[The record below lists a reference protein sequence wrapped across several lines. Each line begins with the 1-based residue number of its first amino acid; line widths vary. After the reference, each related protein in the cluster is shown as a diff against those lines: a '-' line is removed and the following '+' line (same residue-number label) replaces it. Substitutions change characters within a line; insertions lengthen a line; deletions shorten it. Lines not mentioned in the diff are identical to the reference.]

1 MPDMDRLNQLGNSL
15 RGRCELILKWIG
27 TYREGLPGIVFG
39 ATQHLYICLP
49 ITIRT
54 PYIYVRR

>member
-1 MPDMDRLNQLGNSL
+1 MPDMDRLNQFGNSL

-54 PYIYVRR
+54 PYM